1 MKNLCNVLFINIL
14 IFILSCECLGQSS
27 DPILPVTPDAK
38 TNKLIHTIKQTQD
51 TSVWRRFDDNNEL
64 TIHLDDKHHV
74 FQISRNDIPS
84 VTHKTLFPVL
94 IDFLK
99 EKNKSKAGAIGTL
112 RCLGKDSIPHL
123 INFLEKHKEFTEQ
136 NKDIIRYVLRYVT
149 WHSFL
154 PENTG
159 IDDKNFNTLVDS
171 WATWWQENK
180 DKDKIEWAIDA
191 LKGTNDYWSVMA
203 NTSLCQGRNLFYN
216 DELRFKNTHP
226 IKEEKEKM
234 LAKWKNWYKE
244 NKAYLYWGK
253 SSIDIL
259 LNEEAKQLSMP
270 VNRHT
275 GKMIH
280 PGDGHELTLG
290 EIERIKSEKL
300 KDAK

>member
-1 MKNLCNVLFINIL
+1 MISPAIKIKKHRVFFINIL

-136 NKDIIRYVLRYVT
+136 NKD
-149 WHSFL
+149 
-154 PENTG
+154 
-159 IDDKNFNTLVDS
+159 
-171 WATWWQENK
+171 
-180 DKDKIEWAIDA
+180 KIEWAIDA

-234 LAKWKNWYKE
+234 FAEWKNWYKE

-259 LNEEAKQLSMP
+259 LNEEAKQLSTP

-280 PGDGHELTLG
+280 PGNGHELTLG